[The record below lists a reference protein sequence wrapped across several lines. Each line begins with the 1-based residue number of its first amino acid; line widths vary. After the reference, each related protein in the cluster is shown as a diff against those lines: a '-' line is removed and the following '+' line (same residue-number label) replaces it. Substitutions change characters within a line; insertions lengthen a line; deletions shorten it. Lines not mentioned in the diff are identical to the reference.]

1 MAKPTMP
8 YCSQDNRQTTTIAAA
23 AAHGHAELAVEA
35 HATTP
40 ALEHV
45 WQGVQEGAQAVRG
58 RVLAHAQQ
66 AVQGAVQVVVPVVQV
81 LVEVLVVAQNEIIEH
96 TNNSRM

>member
-1 MAKPTMP
+1 MEKVV
-8 YCSQDNRQTTTIAAA
+8 Q
-23 AAHGHAELAVEA
+23 A

-45 WQGVQEGAQAVRG
+45 WQAVQEGA
-58 RVLAHAQQ
+58 RVVLERAAAHAQQ
-66 AVQGAVQVVVPVVQV
+66 AVQVVVQVVVAVVQV
-81 LVEVLVVAQNEIIEH
+81 VVELIVVAQNEIIEH